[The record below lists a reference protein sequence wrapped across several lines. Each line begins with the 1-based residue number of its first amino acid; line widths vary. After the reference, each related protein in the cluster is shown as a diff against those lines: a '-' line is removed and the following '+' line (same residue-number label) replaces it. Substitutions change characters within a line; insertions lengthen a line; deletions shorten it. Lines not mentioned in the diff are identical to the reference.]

1 MRPRGDSASP
11 VLNFGMLT
19 RRKFIG
25 NAVGLGVASS
35 LYAPLGDA
43 QAAMPRRA
51 VPATGEEL
59 PVIALGTYRTFNV
72 GRSSAALEPLRAV
85 TQRFFELG
93 GRVVDSS
100 PQYGPSEAVFGD
112 VLGQIA
118 DVPPDMFIAT
128 KVATEGREAGI
139 RQMEESPGK
148 MGVDTI
154 DLMQIH
160 SLRDWRTHL
169 PTLHDWKAQGRA
181 RYIGIS
187 ASREVLY
194 EDFVAIMRN
203 EPLDFVQ
210 INYSVAERASEEVI
224 LPLAMERRMA
234 VLINRPFVAGAL
246 FPYVVDRPLPDW
258 AADLDCRSWAQFFLK
273 YVLAHPAVTAVI
285 QATTD
290 VRHLVDNMG
299 AAYGRMPDEATRRRM
314 VDLIGLTGR
323 PPWD

>member
-1 MRPRGDSASP
+1 
-11 VLNFGMLT
+11 
-19 RRKFIG
+19 RRRFIG
-25 NAVGLGVASS
+25 ETAGLGIAAGVLSR
-35 LYAPLGDA
+35 LVDA
-43 QAAMPRRA
+43 QAVVPRRA
-51 VPATGEEL
+51 IPTTGEEL
-59 PVIALGTYRTFNV
+59 PIIALGTYRTFNV
-72 GRSSAALEPLRAV
+72 GSSSAELEPLRAV

-93 GRVVDSS
+93 GRIVDSS

-112 VLGQIA
+112 VLRQISG
-118 DVPPDMFIAT
+118 VPRDMFVAT

-139 RQMEESPGK
+139 RQMEESPEK
-148 MGVDTI
+148 MGVDSI

-160 SLRDWRTHL
+160 SIRDWRTHL
-169 PTLHDWKAQGRA
+169 PTLRAWKEQGRA

-210 INYSVAERASEEVI
+210 INYSVAERASEEII

-246 FPYVVDRPLPDW
+246 FPYVVERSLPEW
-258 AADLDCRSWAQFFLK
+258 AAEFDCQSWAQFFLK

-290 VRHLVDNMG
+290 VGHLVDNMG
-299 AAYGRMPDEATRRRM
+299 AAYGRMPDDATRQRM
-314 VDLIGLTGR
+314 TDLIGLTGR

>member
-1 MRPRGDSASP
+1 
-11 VLNFGMLT
+11 MLT

-25 NAVGLGVASS
+25 EAAGLGIAAGM
-35 LYAPLGDA
+35 LPRLGDA
-43 QAAMPRRA
+43 QAVVPRRA
-51 VPATGEEL
+51 IPTTGEEL
-59 PVIALGTYRTFNV
+59 PIIALGTYRTFNV
-72 GRSSAALEPLRAV
+72 GGSSADLEPLRAV

-93 GRVVDSS
+93 GRIVDSS

-112 VLGQIA
+112 VLRQIS
-118 DVPPDMFIAT
+118 DVPRDMFVAT

-139 RQMEESPGK
+139 RQMEESPEK
-148 MGVDTI
+148 MGVDSI

-160 SLRDWRTHL
+160 SIRDWRTHL
-169 PTLHDWKAQGRA
+169 PTLRAWKEQGRA

-210 INYSVAERASEEVI
+210 INYSVAERASEEII

-234 VLINRPFVAGAL
+234 VLVNRPFVAGAL
-246 FPYVVDRPLPDW
+246 FPYVVERPLPEW
-258 AADLDCRSWAQFFLK
+258 AAEFDCQSWAQFFLK

-290 VRHLVDNMG
+290 VGHLVDNMG
-299 AAYGRMPDEATRRRM
+299 AAYGRMPDDATRQRM

>member
-1 MRPRGDSASP
+1 
-11 VLNFGMLT
+11 MLT

-25 NAVGLGVASS
+25 ETVGLGVAAGM
-35 LYAPLGDA
+35 YARLGDA
-43 QAAMPRRA
+43 QTAMPRRA
-51 VPATGEEL
+51 IPATGEEL

-72 GRSSAALEPLRAV
+72 GRSSPELEPLRAV
-85 TQRFFELG
+85 TQRFFDLG

-112 VLGQIA
+112 VLGQISN
-118 DVPPDMFIAT
+118 VPDDMFVAT

-139 RQMEESPGK
+139 RQMEESPEK
-148 MGVDTI
+148 MGVDEI

-169 PTLHDWKAQGRA
+169 PTLHAWKAQGRA

-194 EDFVAIMRN
+194 EDFIAIMRN
-203 EPLDFVQ
+203 EPLDFIQV
-210 INYSVAERASEEVI
+210 NYSVAERASEETI
-224 LPLAMERRMA
+224 LPLALERQMA

-246 FPYVVDRPLPDW
+246 FPYVVDRSLPEW
-258 AADLDCRSWAQFFLK
+258 AAEFDCQSWAQFFLK

-290 VRHLVDNMG
+290 VAHLVDNMG
-299 AAYGRMPDEATRRRM
+299 AAYGRMPDDATRRRM
-314 VDLIGLTGR
+314 VELIGLTGR

>member
-1 MRPRGDSASP
+1 
-11 VLNFGMLT
+11 MLT

-25 NAVGLGVASS
+25 EAVGLGVTASVV
-35 LYAPLGDA
+35 ARLGNA
-43 QAAMPRRA
+43 QTALPRRA
-51 VPATGEEL
+51 IPATGEEL

-72 GRSSAALEPLRAV
+72 RRSAAELDPLRAV

-112 VLGQIA
+112 VLNGISN
-118 DVPPDMFIAT
+118 VPQDMFVAT
-128 KVATEGREAGI
+128 KIATEGREAGI
-139 RQMEESPGK
+139 RQMEESPEK
-148 MGVDTI
+148 MGVDSI

-169 PTLHDWKAQGRA
+169 PSLHAWKAQGNT

-194 EDFVAIMRN
+194 QDFIAIMRN

-210 INYSVAERASEEVI
+210 INYSVAERAAEDVI
-224 LPLAMERRMA
+224 LPLAMEREMA

-258 AADLDCRSWAQFFLK
+258 TAEFDCQSWAQFFLK
-273 YVLAHPAVTAVI
+273 YVLAHPAVTSVI
-285 QATTD
+285 QATSD
-290 VRHLVDNMG
+290 VGHLVDNVG
-299 AAYGRMPDEATRRRM
+299 AAYGRMPDEATRQRM
-314 VDLIGLTGR
+314 VELIGLTGR

>member
-1 MRPRGDSASP
+1 
-11 VLNFGMLT
+11 MLT
-19 RRKFIG
+19 RRRFIG
-25 NAVGLGVASS
+25 ETAGLGIAAGVLSR
-35 LYAPLGDA
+35 LVDA
-43 QAAMPRRA
+43 QAVVPRRA
-51 VPATGEEL
+51 IPTTGEEL
-59 PVIALGTYRTFNV
+59 PIIALGTYRTFNV
-72 GRSSAALEPLRAV
+72 GSSSAELEPLRAV

-93 GRVVDSS
+93 GRIVDSS

-112 VLGQIA
+112 VLRQIS
-118 DVPPDMFIAT
+118 DVPRDMFVAT

-139 RQMEESPGK
+139 RQMEESPEK
-148 MGVDTI
+148 MGVDSI

-160 SLRDWRTHL
+160 SIRDWRTHL
-169 PTLHDWKAQGRA
+169 PTLRAWKEQGRA

-210 INYSVAERASEEVI
+210 INYSVAERASEEII

-246 FPYVVDRPLPDW
+246 FPYVVERSLPEW
-258 AADLDCRSWAQFFLK
+258 AAEFDCQSWAQFFLK

-290 VRHLVDNMG
+290 VGHLVDNMG
-299 AAYGRMPDEATRRRM
+299 AAYGRMPDDATRQRM
-314 VDLIGLTGR
+314 TDLIGLTGR

>member
-1 MRPRGDSASP
+1 
-11 VLNFGMLT
+11 MLT

-25 NAVGLGVASS
+25 ETLGLGVAAGMYSR
-35 LYAPLGDA
+35 LGDA
-43 QAAMPRRA
+43 QTALPRRA
-51 VPATGEEL
+51 IPATGEEL

-72 GRSSAALEPLRAV
+72 GRSAAELEPLRAV

-112 VLGQIA
+112 VLAQVP
-118 DVPPDMFIAT
+118 DVPDDMFVAT

-169 PTLHDWKAQGRA
+169 PTLHAWKEQGRA

-194 EDFVAIMRN
+194 EDFIAIMRN
-203 EPLDFVQ
+203 EPLDFIQV
-210 INYSVAERASEEVI
+210 NYSVAERASEETI
-224 LPLAMERRMA
+224 LPLALERQMA

-246 FPYVVDRPLPDW
+246 FPYVVDRPLPEW
-258 AADLDCRSWAQFFLK
+258 TAEFDCQSWAQFFLK

-290 VRHLVDNMG
+290 VAHLVDNMG
-299 AAYGRMPDEATRRRM
+299 AGYGSMPDDAMRQRM

>member
-1 MRPRGDSASP
+1 
-11 VLNFGMLT
+11 MLT

-25 NAVGLGVASS
+25 EAAGLGIAAGM
-35 LYAPLGDA
+35 LPRLGDA
-43 QAAMPRRA
+43 QAVVPRRA
-51 VPATGEEL
+51 IPTTGEEL
-59 PVIALGTYRTFNV
+59 PIIALGTYRTFNV
-72 GRSSAALEPLRAV
+72 GGSSAELEPLRAV

-93 GRVVDSS
+93 GRIVDSS

-112 VLGQIA
+112 VLRQIS
-118 DVPPDMFIAT
+118 DVPRDMFVAT

-139 RQMEESPGK
+139 RQMEESPEK
-148 MGVDTI
+148 MGVDSI

-160 SLRDWRTHL
+160 SIRDWRTHL
-169 PTLHDWKAQGRA
+169 PTLRAWKEQGRA

-210 INYSVAERASEEVI
+210 INYSVAERASEEII

-234 VLINRPFVAGAL
+234 VLVNRPFVAGAL
-246 FPYVVDRPLPDW
+246 FPYVVERPLPEW
-258 AADLDCRSWAQFFLK
+258 AAEFDCQSWAQFFLK

-290 VRHLVDNMG
+290 VGHLVDNMG
-299 AAYGRMPDEATRRRM
+299 AAYGRMPDDATRQRM

>member
-1 MRPRGDSASP
+1 MGIAA
-11 VLNFGMLT
+11 GMLP
-19 RRKFIG
+19 R
-25 NAVGLGVASS
+25 
-35 LYAPLGDA
+35 LGDA
-43 QAAMPRRA
+43 QAVVPRRA
-51 VPATGEEL
+51 IPATGEEL
-59 PVIALGTYRTFNV
+59 PIIALGTYRTFNV
-72 GRSSAALEPLRAV
+72 GGSSAELEPLRAV

-93 GRVVDSS
+93 GRIVDSS

-112 VLGQIA
+112 VLRQIS
-118 DVPPDMFIAT
+118 DVPPDMFVAT

-139 RQMEESPGK
+139 RQMEESPEK
-148 MGVDTI
+148 MGVDSI

-160 SLRDWRTHL
+160 SIRDWRTHL
-169 PTLHDWKAQGRA
+169 PTLRAWKAQGRA

-210 INYSVAERASEEVI
+210 INYSVAERASEEII

-234 VLINRPFVAGAL
+234 VLVNRPFVAGAL
-246 FPYVVDRPLPDW
+246 FPYVVERPLPEW
-258 AADLDCRSWAQFFLK
+258 AVEFDCQSWAQFFLK

-299 AAYGRMPDEATRRRM
+299 AAYGRMPDDATRQRM

>member
-1 MRPRGDSASP
+1 
-11 VLNFGMLT
+11 MLT
-19 RRKFIG
+19 RRKFIRET
-25 NAVGLGVASS
+25 AGLGLAAASYTRLS
-35 LYAPLGDA
+35 SA
-43 QAAMPRRA
+43 QTAMPRRA
-51 VPATGEEL
+51 IPSTGEEL

-72 GRSSAALEPLRAV
+72 GRSSAELEPLRAV
-85 TQRFFELG
+85 TQRFFDLG
-93 GRVVDSS
+93 GRVIDSS

-112 VLGQIA
+112 VLRQISG
-118 DVPPDMFIAT
+118 VPQDMFIAT

-139 RQMEESPGK
+139 QQMEESPEK
-148 MGVDTI
+148 MGVDGI

-169 PTLHDWKAQGRA
+169 PTLHAWKADGKA

-194 EDFVAIMRN
+194 GDFIAIMRN

-210 INYSVAERASEEVI
+210 INYSVAERAAEETI
-224 LPLAMERRMA
+224 LPLALERGMA

-246 FPYVVDRPLPDW
+246 FPYVADRPLPEW
-258 AADLDCRSWAQFFLK
+258 AGEFDCQSWAQFFLK
-273 YVLAHPAVTAVI
+273 YALAHPAVTAVI

-290 VRHLVDNMG
+290 VAHLVDNMG
-299 AAYGRMPDEATRRRM
+299 AAYGRMPDEGTRQRM
-314 VDLIGLTGR
+314 VELIGLTGR